1 MKLSKL
7 GLCLALLMAA
17 SFPATAQMQEMKL
30 NIPFPFVAAGKTLPA
45 GHYTLSRLWVANN
58 NSWQIVGSQ
67 GSAQLTTY
75 IVESRKVEHAPS
87 LVFLQQGDTYS
98 LVQIWDAAHFGRQL
112 PQSSVKKTV
121 VAQNSKYVEIGA
133 E

>member
-1 MKLSKL
+1 MKFRKFC
-7 GLCLALLMAA
+7 LCLALLIAA
-17 SFPATAQMQEMKL
+17 SFPAAAQMQEMTL

-45 GHYTLSRLWVANN
+45 GHYTVRREWVANN

-75 IVESRKVEHAPS
+75 LVESPKVEHTPS
-87 LVFLQQGDTYS
+87 LIFLQQGDRYS
-98 LVQIWDAAHFGRQL
+98 LMQIWDATHSGRQL

-121 VAQNSKYVEIGA
+121 VAQDTKYVEIGA

>member
-1 MKLSKL
+1 MKLGKLALCL
-7 GLCLALLMAA
+7 GLLIAA
-17 SFPATAQMQEMKL
+17 SFPAAAQMQEMRL
-30 NIPFPFVAAGKTLPA
+30 NIPFQFVAAGRTLPA
-45 GHYTLSRLWVANN
+45 GHYTVSRVWVANN

-75 IVESRKVEHAPS
+75 VVESPKVEHTPS
-87 LVFLQQGDTYS
+87 LIFLQQGDTYS
-98 LVQIWDAAHFGRQL
+98 LVQIWDATHFGRQL

-121 VAQNSKYVEIGA
+121 VAQNTKYVEIGA